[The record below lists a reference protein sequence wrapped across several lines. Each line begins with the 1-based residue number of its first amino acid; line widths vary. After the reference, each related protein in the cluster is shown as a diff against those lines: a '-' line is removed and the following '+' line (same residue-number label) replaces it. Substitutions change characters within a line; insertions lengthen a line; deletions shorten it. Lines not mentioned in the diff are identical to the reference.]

1 MDKVISELQKTA
13 ESGALEDYLFLIT
26 TAALCIYCGSKKA
39 NKLKEEKSTEVEKM
53 KTKDALKFP
62 IVGSAVLFTIFLVV
76 KYIRKDL
83 INVLVSI
90 YFALFGGIC
99 VGSSVRP
106 LFDAIFGKKTG
117 SKKIVLF
124 SENFVTFEI
133 SELLGMLLIGFP
145 VSIFWAITK
154 NWIANNV
161 LGIAF
166 AIEAISYVNL
176 GSYKTG
182 AILLVGLFAYDI
194 FWVFGT
200 PVMVSVV
207 KGFNA
212 PIKILY
218 PRSGIATA
226 LFMGTEVSA
235 QHSVLGLGDIAIPGF
250 FVALLL
256 RFDPSSK
263 KYFRAGL
270 AAYVC
275 GLVNTMVVMHVFN
288 AAQPALLY
296 LVPWCLGSSFL
307 VALCDGRL
315 VELFNYDEETEEEN
329 NTDNVDKKKKENNNN
344 NMNVSEENDNNKKKV
359 EKPKEIAQK
368 KQQQKKQNKKTKTN

>member
-1 MDKVISELQKTA
+1 MDKVIEELQKTL
-13 ESGALEDYLFLIT
+13 ESGAIEDYLFLIT
-26 TAALCIYCGSKKA
+26 TAAFCIYRGSKKA
-39 NKLKEEKSTEVEKM
+39 NKLKEEKSEEVEKM
-53 KTKDALKFP
+53 ETKDALKFP
-62 IVGSAVLFTIFLVV
+62 IVGSAVLFGIFLVV

-83 INVLVSI
+83 INLLVSI

-99 VGSSVRP
+99 VGSTIRP
-106 LFDAIFGKKTG
+106 IFDAILGKKTG
-117 SKKIVLF
+117 SKKIVFF
-124 SENFVTFEI
+124 SEKFLTIEV
-133 SELLGMLLIGFP
+133 SELLGMLFVGFP

-161 LGIAF
+161 LGVSF
-166 AIEAISYVNL
+166 AIEAISYMNI

-182 AILLVGLFAYDI
+182 AILLIGLFAYDI

-218 PRSGIATA
+218 PRSGIVTA
-226 LFMGTEVSA
+226 LVKGAEISA

-256 RFDPSSK
+256 RFDPVSK
-263 KYFRAGL
+263 KYFRAGFI
-270 AAYVC
+270 AYIC
-275 GLVNTMVVMHVFN
+275 GLINTMVVMHVFN

-296 LVPWCLGSSFL
+296 LVPWCLISSL
-307 VALCDGRL
+307 LAAMVNGRL
-315 VELFNYDEETEEEN
+315 MELINYDEEKEEEAE
-329 NTDNVDKKKKENNNN
+329 KKKEEKTEEKKVEEKVEEKKADVQKKPQQKNNG
-344 NMNVSEENDNNKKKV
+344 KKKV
-359 EKPKEIAQK
+359 
-368 KQQQKKQNKKTKTN
+368 KTN